1 MLALSTYQT
10 WQNLFSMTHSLSCSA
25 FALHC
30 KSRIA
35 LEPQEGH
42 THSVLLQ
49 NPTAHCFSFRFM
61 LLFLGFSC
69 LPLLIVFLFGL
80 CFFFLGFSCLP
91 SSIHSASRTNIVVQN
106 GAILFSIY
114 SVARGSL
121 SYQFWREESHCSTKF
136 FPSERPP
143 SARAPAPRNLPS
155 RLSGCSGRPWR

>member
-1 MLALSTYQT
+1 MYMNSTHTHHTLNNSATAVCADYIHCKNTIYIQQNSRSTSKWEKLTMEQRSSLHVINQMLALSTYQT

-69 LPLLIVFLFGL
+69 LP
-80 CFFFLGFSCLP
+80 
-91 SSIHSASRTNIVVQN
+91 SSIHSASRTNIVEQN
-106 GAILFSIY
+106 GAYYLVFTAQLGE
-114 SVARGSL
+114 V
-121 SYQFWREESHCSTKF
+121 
-136 FPSERPP
+136 
-143 SARAPAPRNLPS
+143 
-155 RLSGCSGRPWR
+155 